1 MVKNTSNIP
10 LVGGVVAAI
19 GAGLCCAGPLVL
31 LLLGIGGSWI
41 GTLTLF
47 EPYRAFFIVAVV
59 LLFGVAG
66 WRLFRQPQPC
76 DSELACAVPKVQYR
90 RKVIFWLAALFSLV
104 LVTSNYWLLWVL

>member
-41 GTLTLF
+41 GALTLF
-47 EPYRAFFIVAVV
+47 V
-59 LLFGVAG
+59 
-66 WRLFRQPQPC
+66 FRQPQLC
-76 DSELACAVPKVQYR
+76 ESELACAVPKVQYR
-90 RKVIFWLAALFSLV
+90 RKVIFWLAAIFSLV